1 MKTRIAVA
9 TLCIA
14 VWGTLAGAAEPK
26 KPDAAQ
32 QSKAAA
38 SAAQTGVEYRPPTRG
53 APKVR
58 VGGSTRS
65 MQRALSL
72 AVIAPDHAGLA
83 ATESPELYWYISR
96 PVDTPL
102 EFSISPVDT
111 PEQPLVETHI
121 PPVAEA
127 GIQKIR
133 LADMKVKLVPGEEYQ
148 WLISFASKPGSR
160 AKDAIASGRVKAQ
173 PAGRMNSYIAYAKAG
188 YWYDAYAALR
198 EELARHP
205 RDPALAAAQQS
216 LLEQVGLDEVARSER
231 ARLTGVK

>member
-1 MKTRIAVA
+1 MKPTIAVA
-9 TLCIA
+9 ALFISVA
-14 VWGTLAGAAEPK
+14 IPAAAEDK
-26 KPDAAQ
+26 KPAATAPQ
-32 QSKAAA
+32 QSQQSGA
-38 SAAQTGVEYRPPTRG
+38 SNVEYRPPTRG

-96 PVDTPL
+96 PVETPL
-102 EFSISPVDT
+102 EFSIGPVDAA
-111 PEQPLVETHI
+111 EQPLIETHI
-121 PPVAEA
+121 PPVTEA

-133 LADMKVKLVPGEEYQ
+133 LADMNVKLVPGEEYQ

-160 AKDAIASGRVKAQ
+160 AKDAIASGRVKVQ
-173 PAGRMNSYIAYAKAG
+173 PAAKMNSYGAYAKAG

-198 EELARHP
+198 EEISRRP
-205 RDPALAAAQQS
+205 RDASLAAAQQS

-231 ARLTGVK
+231 ARLTDTK